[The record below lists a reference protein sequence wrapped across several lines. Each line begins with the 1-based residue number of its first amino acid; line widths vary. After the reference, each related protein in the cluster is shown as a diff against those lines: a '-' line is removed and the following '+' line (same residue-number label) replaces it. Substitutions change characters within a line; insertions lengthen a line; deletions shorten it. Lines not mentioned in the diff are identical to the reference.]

1 MKIVHAPRRLRRAA
15 QERHANIHCRETAMR
30 KRILFPLL
38 LPLLLC
44 ACQHKDE
51 GLLGT
56 LEWDRIAVP
65 AEVSEPITQILVK
78 EGDRVEAD
86 QLILR
91 LDARRTQAQVDA
103 AQADAMRLSAA
114 LDELRHGARL
124 ETIDASRA
132 ALARAETT
140 ASNARTTRDRAAEMR
155 RKALNSQ
162 ADLDAAETAL
172 RQGNADANAA
182 RANLA
187 ELLHGTRAED
197 LAQGQAALA
206 QAQAS
211 LAQLQ
216 VTLTHLDVHAPRAG
230 RVDAL
235 PFKLDDRPP
244 LGASVVSFLVGDA
257 PYARVFVP
265 ETQRAAT
272 QQGARFQVHVD
283 GVVQPFMA
291 TLARIRS
298 EAGFTPYYA
307 LSGDDASRL
316 TYRAELVLEG
326 EEARKLPAG
335 IPCQATRL
343 AGDAH

>member
-1 MKIVHAPRRLRRAA
+1 MTR
-15 QERHANIHCRETAMR
+15 
-30 KRILFPLL
+30 RILFCL
-38 LPLLLC
+38 LPLTLA
-44 ACQHKDE
+44 ACHRGPE
-51 GLLGT
+51 PLLGT

-65 AEVSEPITQILVK
+65 AEVSEPITQILVN
-78 EGDRVEAD
+78 EGDHVEAD
-86 QLILR
+86 QLILT
-91 LDARRTQAQVDA
+91 LDARRTKAQVDA
-103 AQADAMRLSAA
+103 ATADAQRLSAA
-114 LDELRHGARL
+114 LDELRHGARP

-132 ALARAETT
+132 ALARAQTT
-140 ASNARTTRDRAAEMR
+140 AGNARVTRDRAAEMR
-155 RKALNSQ
+155 RKGLNSQ

-172 RQGNADANAA
+172 RQAAADANAA

-197 LAQGQAALA
+197 LAQGEASLA

-211 LAQLQ
+211 LTQLQ
-216 VTLTHLDVHAPRAG
+216 VTLQHLEVHAPRAG

-235 PFKLDDRPP
+235 PFKLNDRPP
-244 LGASVVSFLVGDA
+244 VGASVASFLVGDA

-265 ETQRAAT
+265 ETQRATT

-283 GVVQPFMA
+283 GIAQPFTA

-316 TYRAELVLEG
+316 TYRAELVLDG

-335 IPCQATRL
+335 IPCQVTRL
-343 AGDAH
+343 ADDHAH